1 MWEPHD
7 GRIQPPPAK
16 EYTVHS
22 EQNEAKHP
30 VTTTPLDQEA
40 MRTAALRIP
49 RQSAYHFS
57 DTTTMWESDD
67 LEETHFVR
75 GYD

>member
-1 MWEPHD
+1 M
-7 GRIQPPPAK
+7 
-16 EYTVHS
+16 HS
-22 EQNEAKHP
+22 EQNQTKHH
-30 VTTTPLDQEA
+30 VTATPPAQEA